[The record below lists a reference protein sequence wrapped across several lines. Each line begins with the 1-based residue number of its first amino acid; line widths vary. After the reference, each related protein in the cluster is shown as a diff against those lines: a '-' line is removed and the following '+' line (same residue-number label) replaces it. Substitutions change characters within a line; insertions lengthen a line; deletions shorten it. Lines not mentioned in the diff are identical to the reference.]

1 MNFHFS
7 WFVDFLLKSLQLLVS
22 QNQMYKQ
29 FNCNKPT
36 RNKEETMLEFSFEGW
51 NVFDFCGLIGKIG
64 IGNYEHKI

>member
-1 MNFHFS
+1 
-7 WFVDFLLKSLQLLVS
+7 
-22 QNQMYKQ
+22 MYKQ